1 MEASSS
7 TASNQYSFV
16 RLSDKEMLH
25 KLYIM
30 IDMVQEKY
38 EDKNIK
44 LQE

>member
-1 MEASSS
+1 M
-7 TASNQYSFV
+7 Q
-16 RLSDKEMLH
+16 

-44 LQE
+44 LQEQFISMKEEKQEIFENIHEMET